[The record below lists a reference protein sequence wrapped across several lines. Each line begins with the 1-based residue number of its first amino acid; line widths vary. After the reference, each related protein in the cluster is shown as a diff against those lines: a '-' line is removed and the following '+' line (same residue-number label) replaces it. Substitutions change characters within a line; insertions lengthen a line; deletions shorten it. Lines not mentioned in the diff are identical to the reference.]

1 MNYSVITGASSGIGY
16 ATAWKLAQKKH
27 NLILIARNDEKLTA
41 LKNNILEKDPSLD
54 IKVFASDLSDSQEV
68 QQLIQELD
76 RYPLDYFIN
85 NAGFGIAGDIL
96 STDPGKIVKMIDL
109 DVTNLVKLSVWF
121 AQKYQADSEKQ
132 LLNVSS
138 TAGYE
143 LNTRA
148 VLYAASKQFVAAF
161 TEGLA
166 LELKKKGLPLQVKV
180 IAPYATE
187 TNFAKTSLGSET
199 FSYKESYEHYHT
211 PEQMATFIFELLQS
225 DGVVGKIN
233 PETMKLEI
241 SGPKLDWHK

>member
-16 ATAWKLAQKKH
+16 ATAWKLAQKRH
-27 NLILIARNDEKLTA
+27 NLILIARNNEKLME
-41 LKNNILEKDPSLD
+41 LRNNILEKDPSLD

-68 QQLIQELD
+68 QHLIQELE

-96 STDPGKIVKMIDL
+96 NTDPEKIVQMIDL
-109 DVTNLVKLSVWF
+109 DVTNLVKLSIWF
-121 AQKYQADSEKQ
+121 AQKYSEDKEKQ

-199 FSYKESYEHYHT
+199 FSYKERYEHYHT

-225 DGVVGKIN
+225 DGVVGKVN
-233 PETMKLEI
+233 PETMNLEI
-241 SGPKLDWHK
+241 SGPKLEWHK